1 MMNRYI
7 VIMCLAAITCIASLA
22 IAGTMTWS
30 KPLVT
35 AADGTL
41 GVNQRIEKQKAVD
54 EELRARIAAMGVF
67 AGYTTQGN

>member
-1 MMNRYI
+1 MKRIYLAVGI
-7 VIMCLAAITCIASLA
+7 VLVGASLA
-22 IAGTMTWS
+22 VAGAMTWS
-30 KPLVT
+30 KPLPS

-54 EELRARIAAMGVF
+54 EEIRARVKALGIF

>member
-1 MMNRYI
+1 MKSYFG
-7 VIMCLAAITCIASLA
+7 VVVLAALVAVASIAV
-22 IAGTMTWS
+22 AGPMTWS
-30 KPLVT
+30 KPLPS

-41 GVNQRIEKQKAVD
+41 GTNQLLEKQKAVN

>member
-1 MMNRYI
+1 MKRYSM
-7 VIMCLAAITCIASLA
+7 VVLAAALLSIASIA
-22 IAGTMTWS
+22 IAGSMTWS

-54 EELRARIAAMGVF
+54 EELRARVAAMGVF